1 MATLQL
7 TLSDDERR
15 LAETRAKELG
25 FKSVEAYAQSLIAAD
40 VELPISQE
48 LEAELLAAMKTPLR
62 EMTPAD
68 WDEKRRRLIERH
80 RQAKA
85 S

>member
-25 FKSVEAYAQSLIAAD
+25 FKSVEAYAQSLISAD

>member
-1 MATLQL
+1 MPTLQL

-25 FKSVEAYAQSLIAAD
+25 FPSVEAYAQSLISAD
-40 VELPISQE
+40 VELPISEE
-48 LEAELLAAMKTPLR
+48 LEAELLAAMQTPVR

-68 WDEKRRRLIERH
+68 WDEKRRLLIERH

>member
-1 MATLQL
+1 MPTLQL

-15 LAETRAKELG
+15 NAESRAKELG
-25 FKSVEAYAQSLIAAD
+25 FPSIEAYAQSLISAD
-40 VELPISQE
+40 VELPISEE
-48 LEAELLAAMKTPLR
+48 LEAELLRAMKTDVR
-62 EMTPAD
+62 EMTAAD

-85 S
+85 G